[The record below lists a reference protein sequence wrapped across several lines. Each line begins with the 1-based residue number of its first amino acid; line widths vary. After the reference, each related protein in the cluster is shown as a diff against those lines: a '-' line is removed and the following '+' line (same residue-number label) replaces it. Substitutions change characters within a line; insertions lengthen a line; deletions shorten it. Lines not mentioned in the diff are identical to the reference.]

1 MAFVYG
7 PGGGNRT
14 RIPSLGIE
22 TMPACAHGGQGQE
35 HPYLTVAVRQG
46 SFTDRLPTR
55 GSAVNVEV
63 SELVVAQQH
72 L

>member
-1 MAFVYG
+1 
-7 PGGGNRT
+7 
-14 RIPSLGIE
+14 
-22 TMPACAHGGQGQE
+22 MPACAHGGQGQE